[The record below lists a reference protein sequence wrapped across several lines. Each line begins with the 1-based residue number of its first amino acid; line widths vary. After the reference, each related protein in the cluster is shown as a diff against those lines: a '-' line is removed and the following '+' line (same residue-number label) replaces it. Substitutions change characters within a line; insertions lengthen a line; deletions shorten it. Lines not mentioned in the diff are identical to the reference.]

1 MMFEI
6 IMNMPVRTVN
16 VLIHKI
22 ICSYPV
28 ESLGDLIDDL
38 NNTDFLVVDEWY
50 PNDQNQYINHGPIA
64 LNRRYI
70 GKIKEWSKQ

>member
-1 MMFEI
+1 MFEI